1 MKENLKFV
9 DLFGFLLAER
19 FQDLIIINLIL
30 FSVFILAFSEPQ
42 FPFWV
47 AFACFGISL
56 ILMITLLIGVTTS
69 RLIKYLPL
77 EKKLDSSSFRNSFYK
92 PLKSKNLIFQL
103 MSGLLAWSTEVLRL
117 SLVLMA
123 LNIELSF
130 SLVILITIL
139 GTILTIVPVPGGLGI
154 VEGGLIGIFIMLGFD
169 STTALTITIVDRSIT
184 WLSILFTGSIA
195 FIFWNSIQKTTI
207 NSFFPYLKSDK
218 EFEN

>member
-1 MKENLKFV
+1 
-9 DLFGFLLAER
+9 
-19 FQDLIIINLIL
+19 
-30 FSVFILAFSEPQ
+30 
-42 FPFWV
+42 
-47 AFACFGISL
+47 
-56 ILMITLLIGVTTS
+56 MITLLIGVTTS

-207 NSFFPYLKSDK
+207 NSFFPYLKNDK